1 MTDTTLTTHRVV
13 RRNPL
18 DVCVSGLAQALA
30 WLLMSLLVA
39 IVVECIGM
47 AYWWPELGL
56 AHSER
61 LAAAEL
67 SYLKTD
73 LRQSVV
79 SQAPL
84 PFARGIDN
92 WLHHYLFEAT
102 HVVDLL
108 RWNSTTLRSSESGLL
123 ANYSVMRRSV
133 AQVVTAAMQVTTVFA
148 LRLSILL
155 LALPVFAVFGA
166 IALIDGLVQR
176 DVRRWSGGRESSFI
190 YHWAKRSTMPLLVL
204 CGVGYL
210 AAPFSVRPSL
220 LILPMATAFAITVVT
235 AASSFKKYL

>member
-1 MTDTTLTTHRVV
+1 MTDGSPAARPVV
-13 RRNPL
+13 RRNAL
-18 DVCVSGLAQALA
+18 DVCLSGLAQTLA
-30 WLLMSLLVA
+30 WLLVSLLIA

-47 AYWWPELGL
+47 AHWWPELGL

-61 LAAAEL
+61 LAEAES
-67 SYLKTD
+67 SYLETD

-79 SQAPL
+79 SETPL
-84 PFARGIDN
+84 TFARGIDN
-92 WLHHYLFEAT
+92 WLRHYLFEVT

-108 RWNSTTLRSSESGLL
+108 RWNPTTLTSSESGLR
-123 ANYSVMRRSV
+123 ANYSAMRRS
-133 AQVVTAAMQVTTVFA
+133 AARVVMAAMQVTTTFA

-166 IALIDGLVQR
+166 VAMIDGLVQR

-210 AAPFSVRPSL
+210 AVPFSVRPIF
-220 LILPMATAFAITVVT
+220 LILPMAAAFAVTVAV